1 MATSSV
7 SRGCFVFKPKDSKKR
22 KIPVAADFFN
32 KGDAISESDRLQ
44 FSTYESLWQQMK
56 EETERFQDNLN
67 EKIFDSLLSFIKNSH
82 IHLNSKV
89 NDWSYRMRCSEI
101 PTAAVVLGV
110 NVPDHEM
117 TFQRFSDLVKQSLT
131 PHVVCLHGKECTTV
145 KQVLQKVLMHLL
157 GGTVNDE
164 EAEEEDMHHST
175 PLSQRRIHCSMASL
189 PGWYK
194 AITQTSGSGSPSK
207 KRKSCAVEKEQ
218 APPIVIIFKD
228 LETFLPEVLQN
239 FITICSNY
247 IQQLPLVL
255 VFGIATSPIT
265 IHRMLPHAVSSLLCI
280 ELFQSLSCSDHLTTV
295 IDKLVLT
302 TKFPFKL
309 SGKVLQVLIVIFL
322 YHDFSVR
329 NFVKGFQL
337 SLLEHFYSQP
347 LSLLCCSL
355 DEANGRIRNLA
366 HGDCERIR
374 QVPSFMRYVDCQDS
388 EKQIELLTN
397 DQYLKDDV
405 QKLLKD
411 LHIYHENYFPVL
423 KCLHVFTSSLPKY
436 PLGKQIRELY
446 VTCLERNVWET
457 EEYSSAFQ
465 LLGMMANNELVS
477 LLQKCIDV
485 LKSSKQQKPLT
496 DIRQKLEEFLS
507 KFQKLDDIAPEM
519 HDKEGD
525 ENNKTSPEKSLQK
538 KTDLYELQKTLM
550 EMKKSRRS
558 KKLSR
563 FEALRMEVLEFMDKL
578 VRQYLLPPETQPL
591 HEVIYFS
598 GASTIRRHLNAT
610 PRTALQTALSKPYNY
625 LQNEALRSEGETIT
639 NTAPDICIVYKLHLE
654 CGRLIN
660 LYDWLQAFVTVV
672 SASEG
677 QDPDKPSKGQVDQVL
692 HARFIR
698 AVSELEFLGFIKPT
712 KQKTDHVARL
722 TWGGF

>member
-1 MATSSV
+1 MATCSV
-7 SRGCFVFKPKDSKKR
+7 SKGCFVFKPKDSRKR
-22 KIPVAADFFN
+22 KRPVTADLFI
-32 KGDAISESDRLQ
+32 KGKADSENDRLR

-56 EETERFQDNLN
+56 AETERLQENLN
-67 EKIFDSLLSFIKNSH
+67 EKIFDSLLSFIKKSH
-82 IHLNSKV
+82 IQLHSKQ
-89 NDWSYRMRCSEI
+89 NDWSYRMRCCEI

-117 TFQRFSDLVKQSLT
+117 TFQSLSDLLKQSLT
-131 PHVVCLHGKECTTV
+131 PHVVCLQGKECTTV
-145 KQVLQKVLMHLL
+145 KQVLQKVLTNLM
-157 GGTVNDE
+157 GGTVNDK
-164 EAEEEDMHHST
+164 EEDEEDIHHSVHF
-175 PLSQRRIHCSMASL
+175 SQRKMHCSMASL
-189 PGWYK
+189 SGWYNATAQK
-194 AITQTSGSGSPSK
+194 STSDSPSK
-207 KRKSCAVEKEQ
+207 KTKTPSLGQEQ
-218 APPIVIIFKD
+218 SPPIVIIFKD
-228 LETFLPEVLQN
+228 LESFLPKVLQD
-239 FITICSNY
+239 FITISSNY

-280 ELFQSLSCSDHLTTV
+280 ELFQSLSSTEHLTSV

-309 SGKVLQVLIVIFL
+309 NGKVLQVLISIFL

-347 LSLLCCSL
+347 LSCLCSTP
-355 DEANGRIRNLA
+355 DEANTRVQNLT
-366 HGDCERIR
+366 HDDCELIR
-374 QVPSFMRYVDCQDS
+374 QVPSFMGYVEKQDS

-405 QKLLKD
+405 QKLLLD
-411 LHIYHENYFPVL
+411 LHIYHKNYFPVL
-423 KCLHVFTSSLPKY
+423 KCLHVTTSSLPKY

-446 VTCLERNVWET
+446 ITCLERNIWET

-465 LLGMMANNELVS
+465 LLGMMAKDELVC
-477 LLQKCIDV
+477 LLQKCRDM
-485 LKSSKQQKPLT
+485 LKSSKQPKALIGALQE
-496 DIRQKLEEFLS
+496 LEEFLTR
-507 KFQKLDDIAPEM
+507 FQKLDDIVPVVEV
-519 HDKEGD
+519 KED
-525 ENNKTSPEKSLQK
+525 EGHKRSPSKSLQG
-538 KTDLYELQKTLM
+538 KTDLYQLQKTLM
-550 EMKKSRRS
+550 ERKTSRRS

-563 FEALRMEVLEFMDKL
+563 FEVLRMEVLEFLDKL
-578 VRQYLLPPETQPL
+578 VRQYLSPPETQPL
-591 HEVIYFS
+591 HEVVYFS
-598 GASTIRRHLNAT
+598 AAGTIRRHLNAA
-610 PRTALQTALSKPYNY
+610 PRTALQTALSNPYYY
-625 LQNEALRSEGETIT
+625 LQNEVLRSEGGTIT

-672 SASEG
+672 NAAEG
-677 QDPDKPSKGQVDQVL
+677 KDPDKMRNGQVDEVL

-698 AVSELEFLGFIKPT
+698 AVSELEFLGFVKPT

>member
-7 SRGCFVFKPKDSKKR
+7 STGCFVFKPKDSKKR
-22 KIPVAADFFN
+22 RKSVPADFFN
-32 KGDAISESDRLQ
+32 KDNAISESDRWR

-56 EETERFQDNLN
+56 EETESLQDSLN
-67 EKIFDSLLSFIKNSH
+67 EKIFDSLLTFIKNSH
-82 IHLNSKV
+82 IQLDLKE

-117 TFQRFSDLVKQSLT
+117 TFQRLSDLLKQSLT

-157 GGTVNDE
+157 GGTANDE
-164 EAEEEDMHHST
+164 DAEEEDVHHST
-175 PLSQRRIHCSMASL
+175 PLSQRKIHCSMASL
-189 PGWYK
+189 SGWYK
-194 AITQTSGSGSPSK
+194 AISQTSVSGSPSK
-207 KRKSCAVEKEQ
+207 KRKSCVVGQEQ

-228 LETFLPEVLQN
+228 LESFLPEVLQN
-239 FITICSNY
+239 FIIICSNY

-265 IHRMLPHAVSSLLCI
+265 IHRMLPRAVCSLLCI

-295 IDKLVLT
+295 IDKL
-302 TKFPFKL
+302 
-309 SGKVLQVLIVIFL
+309 
-322 YHDFSVR
+322 
-329 NFVKGFQL
+329 

-347 LSLLCCSL
+347 LSFLCCTL
-355 DEANGRIRNLA
+355 DEANDRIQNLA
-366 HGDCERIR
+366 HGECELIR
-374 QVPSFMRYVDCQDS
+374 QVPTFMRYVDSQDS
-388 EKQIELLTN
+388 ENQIELLTN

-411 LHIYHENYFPVL
+411 LHIYHKNYFPVL
-423 KCLHVFTSSLPKY
+423 KCLHILTSSLPKY

-446 VTCLERNVWET
+446 IACLEKNIWET

-465 LLGMMANNELVS
+465 LLGMMANDELVC

-485 LKSSKQQKPLT
+485 LKSSMQQKPLT
-496 DIRQKLEEFLS
+496 DIMQKLEEFLS
-507 KFQKLDDIAPEM
+507 KFQKLDDIAVKME
-519 HDKEGD
+519 DKEGD
-525 ENNKTSPEKSLQK
+525 EDHKMSPEKSLQK
-538 KTDLYELQKTLM
+538 RTDLYELQKTLM
-550 EMKKSRRS
+550 ELKKSRRS

-563 FEALRMEVLEFMDKL
+563 FEVLRMEVLEFMDKL

-591 HEVIYFS
+591 HEVVYFS
-598 GASTIRRHLNAT
+598 AASTIRRHLNAA
-610 PRTALQTALSKPYNY
+610 PRTALQAALSKPYNY
-625 LQNEALRSEGETIT
+625 LKNEAVRSKEGAIT

-672 SASEG
+672 TAAEG
-677 QDPDKPSKGQVDQVL
+677 QDPDKMSNGQVDQVL

-712 KQKTDHVARL
+712 KRKTDHVTRL